1 MMISSE
7 ECSNVVVYLGDFYV
21 EMSFIGSIGRIMLGF
36 GFREILEFIYVLN
49 VVSYMLS
56 GKVVFCVV

>member
-7 ECSNVVVYLGDFYV
+7 ECSNVVVCLGVFNV

-49 VVSYMLS
+49 VVS
-56 GKVVFCVV
+56 

>member
-1 MMISSE
+1 MFGSFLCRDE
-7 ECSNVVVYLGDFYV
+7 
-21 EMSFIGSIGRIMLGF
+21 FIGSIGRIMLGF

-56 GKVVFCVV
+56 GKVVFCVVWVMMFLDIVM